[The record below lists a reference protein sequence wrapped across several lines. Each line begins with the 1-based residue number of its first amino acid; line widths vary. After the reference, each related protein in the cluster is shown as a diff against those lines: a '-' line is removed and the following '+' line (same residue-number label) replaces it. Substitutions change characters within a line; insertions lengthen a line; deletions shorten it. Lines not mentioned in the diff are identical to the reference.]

1 MLHEQTNWNSSMIEN
16 LTERDAK
23 NMALETLVIKDHN
36 VYFVDFGGYFRYSAL
51 VFAEGRHIYYANDYE
66 LHHEYKGLT
75 DDGKG
80 IPYTRDELRDLYI
93 RSMNSK
99 LFTEDEILGPV
110 SDYSEYYRKGHYLHN
125 YYAMRREHVSIF
137 HYCRTK
143 EEENSIR
150 EKMSKMIYDP
160 YAFAYFNVD
169 DKDFVEHHK
178 FLFES
183 LQAQEDKLSDNF
195 DYWKGAFLHEMFNH
209 EYGINWQADFDT
221 LSAFGNLH
229 WEGDDAGPDKYLRQL
244 DMNDTQKRAYYAAR
258 SEYFRTSEL

>member
-36 VYFVDFGGYFRYSAL
+36 VYFVDFGGYFGYSAL

-66 LHHEYKGLT
+66 LHHKYKGLT

-80 IPYTRDELRDLYI
+80 IPYTRSELRDLYI
-93 RSMNSK
+93 RAMNSK
-99 LFTEDEILGPV
+99 LFTEEEILGPV
-110 SDYSEYYRKGHYLHN
+110 KDYSEYDRKGHYLRN

-137 HYCRTK
+137 CINPTK
-143 EEENSIR
+143 EQEEAFR
-150 EKMSKMIYDP
+150 EKTSTMVYDP
-160 YAFAYFNVD
+160 YSLAFYDAND
-169 DKDFVEHHK
+169 RNFVEHHK
-178 FLFES
+178 FLYET
-183 LQAQEDKLSDNF
+183 LEEQQDKLSDNF

-229 WEGDDAGPDKYLRQL
+229 WEGDDSGAAGYLKQL
-244 DMNDTQKRAYYAAR
+244 DFNDTQKRAYYAAR
-258 SEYFRTSEL
+258 SEYFRTSDL